1 MVLKEPTM
9 SQSIIKSTPSVIRN
23 NNVWQF
29 EWGWK
34 KTFGSSRTR
43 QCRKLQESVC
53 DWDSSYNLNCNVF
66 CVVEWLKNKTKTWLM
81 VARTKN
87 SPMKHWYEKVFS
99 RFFVV
104 ATWIHLKLWIYY
116 LQEIKESGTSK
127 KCWAGRKP
135 QIAAA
140 RVTWA
145 GLIMPTSTLLMT
157 SACSMHFVHNI
168 TSWRCTWLVPVFLM
182 ASALQVTC

>member
-1 MVLKEPTM
+1 MC
-9 SQSIIKSTPSVIRN
+9 
-23 NNVWQF
+23 
-29 EWGWK
+29 G
-34 KTFGSSRTR
+34 
-43 QCRKLQESVC
+43 
-53 DWDSSYNLNCNVF
+53 NLNG
-66 CVVEWLKNKTKTWLM
+66 VERKHSEAVERDSAGSFKSLSAIEIRVIIWTVMFLCCGMIKKQNKNM
-81 VARTKN
+81 ADG
-87 SPMKHWYEKVFS
+87 WYEKVFS

-116 LQEIKESGTSK
+116 LQEIKESGASK

-157 SACSMHFVHNI
+157 SACSIYFVQNMYI
-168 TSWRCTWLVPVFLM
+168 VCTGYDLCTEYLAHDFGLLY
-182 ASALQVTC
+182 ALCT